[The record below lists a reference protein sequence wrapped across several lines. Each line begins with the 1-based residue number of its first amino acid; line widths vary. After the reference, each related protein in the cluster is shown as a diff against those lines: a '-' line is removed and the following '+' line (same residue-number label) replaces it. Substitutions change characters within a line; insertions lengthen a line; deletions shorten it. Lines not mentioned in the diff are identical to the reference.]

1 MEKKDRIICIFLFLA
16 FLGAG
21 LLAVLQLNIPP
32 VIDEV
37 GTLANSAYLVGY
49 DWTQTSYTMGGFYYK
64 YGMAIFYAPFL
75 IIFRDPY
82 KVYKCLLSVNVFF
95 FALTPVIAYIV
106 MKKHLT
112 TDRLQA
118 GMFSAASSLL
128 PSVFMFQTYAKSDAM
143 LAFIPWTV
151 LYVML
156 ELLKIR
162 KGKKRIILSVILSL
176 LSVYAYTVHTRGL
189 VVIIAV
195 ALTVV
200 IVSLCLKR
208 FVVNFPAYI
217 LSTGAFLI
225 ADKFVSKIFYDGVY
239 GLYGTAHASAESF
252 DFDFLKKIF
261 TADGFSSFMKL
272 TNGWLFDGLTVTCG
286 MIGVA
291 VFGGIAMIFVKRKVR
306 QDRLESIAVQEASNV
321 AGDMKGDIDPDRVT
335 PGKDEVGNGTE
346 NVAEILRNMDDE
358 KSIDEA
364 EKIFG
369 VFSVL
374 HLLGVFGMG
383 LLFFFVPAYKYYM
396 GIDIERSDRLIYER
410 YIAAAFGPAV
420 LYGFYLMFIG
430 AKRYVKAINIVKII
444 TTVGFIVTIVLFMEN
459 CVDYIVGQ
467 SGCVRYFVGM
477 STFLEV
483 NGGTTSSAFEN
494 IDRALLI
501 AGLLGLGTY
510 IVMAVISSLK
520 GDKKL
525 KILAVGQLMLAVSV
539 VIILVTF
546 ENARLARDEVLVE
559 YTEEPVKQMIKVQ
572 DLCPEAM
579 KYPILLDRSAKSI
592 KHYQF
597 QLKAWVIGSYRTV
610 VSTADNCFILAKKK
624 KFIQDYYDDDYYIFD
639 KFNYKRAQKD
649 IVYVKGHELAQLLM
663 DSGFKLTKYEGDLVS
678 AGLENSKL
686 KYTGPDYVPDW
697 D

>member
-1 MEKKDRIICIFLFLA
+1 MEKKDRIICIFLYIA
-16 FLGAG
+16 FLTAG

-49 DWTQTSYTMGGFYYK
+49 DWQQTSYTMGGFYYK
-64 YGMAIFYAPFL
+64 YGMSLFYAPFL
-75 IIFRDPY
+75 ILFRNPY
-82 KVYKCLLSVNVFF
+82 RVYKCLLSVNVIF
-95 FALTPVIAYIV
+95 FAFTPVIAYIV
-106 MKKHLT
+106 MKKHLKVE
-112 TDRLQA
+112 RLQSGLFA
-118 GMFSAASSLL
+118 AASALL

-151 LYVML
+151 LLIML
-156 ELLKIR
+156 EMLKA
-162 KGKKRIILSVILSL
+162 GKSRKRIVLSVILSL
-176 LSVYAYTVHTRGL
+176 ASVYAYTVHTRGI

-200 IVSLCLKR
+200 IVSIALKKC
-208 FVVNFPAYI
+208 VVNFPAYI
-217 LSTGAFLI
+217 ASTAVFLVI
-225 ADKFVSKIFYDGVY
+225 DKFLSKIFYDGVY

-252 DFDFLKKIF
+252 DFDFLQKIF
-261 TADGFSSFMKL
+261 TADGFSSLMKL

-286 MIGVA
+286 MIGIA
-291 VFGGIAMIFVKRKVR
+291 VFGGIAMIFVKRKNR
-306 QDRLESIAVQEASNV
+306 KMGSLSEAIAGSVKDGSRDERPSE
-321 AGDMKGDIDPDRVT
+321 GKVT
-335 PGKDEVGNGTE
+335 GGSEKEETGSAREE
-346 NVAEILRNMDDE
+346 NVAEIIRNMDDE
-358 KSIDEA
+358 KSIDGA

-420 LYGFYLMFIG
+420 LYGFYLMFIS
-430 AKRYVKAINIVKII
+430 AKRYIKAINIVKVI
-444 TTVGFIVTIVLFMEN
+444 TAAGFIAIIVLFMEN

-467 SGCVRYFVGM
+467 SGCVRYFIGM

-483 NGGTTSSAFEN
+483 KEGTTSSAFVN
-494 IDRALLI
+494 VDRALLI

-510 IVMAVISSLK
+510 IAMAVISSLK

-525 KILAVGQLMLAVSV
+525 KVLAVGQLMLAVSI

-546 ENARLARDEVLVE
+546 ENARLARDEVLLE
-559 YTEEPVKQMIKVQ
+559 YTEEPVRQMIKVQ

-579 KYPILLDRSAKSI
+579 KYPILLDKSAKDI

-597 QLKAWVIGSYRTV
+597 QLKAWIIGSYRTY
-610 VSTADNCFILAKKK
+610 VSKADNCFILAKKK
-624 KFIQDYYDDDYYIFD
+624 HFIEDFCDDDYYTFD

-649 IVYVKGHELAQLLM
+649 IVYVKGHELAKVLM
-663 DSGFKLTKYEGDLVS
+663 DAGFALTKYEGNLVEAS
-678 AGLENSKL
+678 TRYSKL
-686 KYTGPDYVPDW
+686 NYVEPDYE
-697 D
+697 